1 MKKLIIILV
10 LLFIP
15 TVYAIGDLQV
25 VDYYKDNRAYDEFD
39 ELITNT
45 WAYDM
50 TSKKYVKVDE
60 SGNVTQSLDDPTKD
74 PYAKHG
80 RIVIK
85 ANMPDNLKDETIV
98 IRMNS
103 IPYRYTFKLNKE
115 NNFQIDQEII
125 EATYE
130 VSYLSIENH
139 AGEYSID
146 FPQTMSIY
154 RGKTTNLELDYSP
167 YKEKEKN
174 KKKQEDKDRKK
185 LILYICL
192 GVLGIITII
201 VVGLFIKARNI

>member
-1 MKKLIIILV
+1 MKKLFLLLII
-10 LLFIP
+10 LFIP

-60 SGNVTQSLDDPTKD
+60 NGNVTQSLEDPTKD

-85 ANMPDNLKDETIV
+85 ANMPDNLKEETIV
-98 IRMNS
+98 IQINS
-103 IPYRYTFKLNKE
+103 IPYRYTFKLNKD

-130 VSYLSIENH
+130 VSNISIDNH
-139 AGEYSID
+139 AGEYEID
-146 FPQTMSIY
+146 FPQTISIY
-154 RGKTTNLELDYSP
+154 RGKTTNLELDYSQ
-167 YKEKEKN
+167 YVEKGKKN
-174 KKKQEDKDRKK
+174 NKQEHKDRNK
-185 LILYICL
+185 LILSICF